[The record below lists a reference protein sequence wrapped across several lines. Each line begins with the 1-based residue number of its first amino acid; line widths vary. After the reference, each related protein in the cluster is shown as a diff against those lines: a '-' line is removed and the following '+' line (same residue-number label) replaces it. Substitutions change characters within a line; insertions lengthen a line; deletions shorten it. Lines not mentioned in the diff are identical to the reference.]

1 MVTQKCL
8 GESLAVVPLRPGSV
22 FAGAM
27 APPCAAQALQVR
39 PTMEGTKTYR

>member
-8 GESLAVVPLRPGSV
+8 GEFFFGIPLRPGSV

-39 PTMEGTKTYR
+39 PTVKGTKT